1 MAPPGCATGA
11 NALQLAS
18 GTGVSP
24 WRAKKATLVPAGV
37 SAVHDSP
44 PQSTACVASKTRETN
59 VPAAAYGLMRI
70 QSTET
75 LPDPTVKSL
84 ASGRSGP
91 AIAIACVATT
101 VPSTEYTTLV
111 GVQSMRNR
119 CGDPRSDP
127 ASGVSMLA
135 PPELVRANS
144 PPPLNV
150 LKMAHGAAVERVR
163 EADVLKRRCR

>member
-1 MAPPGCATGA
+1 MAPPGCAIGA

-24 WRAKKATLVPAGV
+24 WRAKNAALVPAGV

-75 LPDPTVKSL
+75 LPDPTATSL
-84 ASGRSGP
+84 TSGRSGP

-101 VPSTEYTTLV
+101 LPSTEYTTVV

-119 CGDPRSDP
+119 CGDPRSEP

-144 PPPLNV
+144 
-150 LKMAHGAAVERVR
+150 AAAVERAEDGPRRRVERVR
-163 EADVLKRRCR
+163 EAHVLERRCR